1 MSIKFEITKQNNI
14 HFGIAAVAAALVGLL
29 YIGKLVGDSF
39 VCGSIFWAC
48 KCEA

>member
-14 HFGIAAVAAALVGLL
+14 HFGIAAVAAALVGYFTSASWWVIL
-29 YIGKLVGDSF
+29 F
-39 VCGSIFWAC
+39 GSIFWTC